1 MSGRSSGRRP
11 NGAASIYKGKD
22 GYWHGRVTVGLKD
35 DGTADRRHVM
45 AKAEA
50 TVVKKVRELER
61 QRDSGTMRNADRR
74 RWTVAAW
81 LTHWVENISAPVV
94 RENTLAGYRVA
105 INKHLIPGLGAH
117 RLDRLEPEHLEKLYA
132 KMIRNGSSPGTAH
145 QAHRTIRT
153 ALGEAERRGHIARN
167 PAALA
172 KPPRLSDAEIEP
184 YSVDEVRRLM
194 EEAKK
199 RRNSARWAVAL
210 ALGLRQGE
218 ALGLKWP
225 DVDLDRGVLTV
236 RRARLRPTWAHGC
249 GGTCGR
255 KHGGYC
261 PKRRQTRADTA
272 DAKSRAGRRTVG
284 LPDELV
290 RLLRTHADEQAA
302 ERYAAGQL
310 WQEHGWVFA
319 TPTGEPT
326 NPATDYDDWKR
337 LLASA
342 GLRDGRL
349 HDARHTAAT
358 VLLLLGVAERA
369 VMGLMGWST
378 TAMAARYQHIT
389 DPIRMDIAAR
399 IGNLLWDAP
408 GDEDTDSAISGS

>member
-1 MSGRSSGRRP
+1 
-11 NGAASIYKGKD
+11 
-22 GYWHGRVTVGLKD
+22 VTVGVKD
-35 DGTADRRHVM
+35 DGIPDRRHVM
-45 AKAEA
+45 AKTEA
-50 TVVKKVRELER
+50 IAIKKVRELER
-61 QRDSGTMRNADRR
+61 QRDSGAMRNADRH

-105 INKHLIPGLGAH
+105 INKHLIPGLRAH
-117 RLDRLEPEHLEKLYA
+117 RLDRLEPEHLEKLYT

-218 ALGLKWP
+218 ALGLKWA
-225 DVDLDRGVLTV
+225 DVELDRGVLTV
-236 RRARLRPTWAHGC
+236 RRARLRPTWEHGC

-255 KHGGYC
+255 KHGGHC

-272 DAKSRAGRRTVG
+272 DTKSRAGRRTVG

-290 RLLRTHADEQAA
+290 RLLRTHADEQAR

-310 WQEHGWVFA
+310 WRDGCWVFA
-319 TPTGEPT
+319 TPTGGPT
-326 NPATDYDDWKR
+326 NPATDYDNWKR

-389 DPIRMDIAAR
+389 DPVRRDVAER
-399 IGNLLWDAP
+399 IGDLLWDSEREGA
-408 GDEDTDSAISGS
+408 